1 MATINAST
9 GADIIVPSNNG
20 DTYRGLAGNDTYI
33 LSNAISGSVTIV
45 DTDGANTIQLVDGL
59 SVVSSKF
66 AADSAQLTL
75 SNGAVITING
85 ADKFTYDVGGNIT
98 SGVTGSSNTYAQ
110 LASAMGVP
118 SLPTGSTI
126 TDGSSG
132 TVSGS
137 SVTSS
142 ASSYTLSADVNS
154 VAEGGTITYTITA
167 NAAVSADT
175 SFTYNVAGDTNGDT
189 VNKAGSTDT
198 DSLSG
203 SVTMASGSSTVT
215 FTVSAAADNSAE
227 GMEGIKVSVFDAN
240 NAVIGSQSALI
251 SNNAALETTV
261 TNLTT
266 AIDEVQGSAGRDVIG
281 GAAGTNLLGANGTTI
296 APGDNIDGGAG
307 NDTLKIAVSGT
318 STGATDVI
326 SAITMSNVE
335 TIEVNNFETTEAQET
350 DLDMSLMTGVTAIGL
365 TSSSATGDTT
375 FDNIPNLVDVNYASG
390 YGELTVTYAAGV
402 TAGAADA
409 QTININ
415 AAKTTYDGNGAV
427 VTASSSL
434 ISVLGVENVTVN
446 NVGAAASVL
455 DTLTITNAKSLTIT
469 GDAPTIITNALGAS
483 LKTID
488 LTGATLGANLTVATT
503 ATLIVTGGPG
513 ADRINFDSSLNSAG
527 ADIFN
532 GGAGQDTVAID
543 DPATLTPTAV
553 AGLTNIEVLEIG
565 TSSATAYDANRI
577 SGITTLRTTIADDT
591 IGGIKAIF
599 TDASSGVNVQI
610 RGTEGVKVELDVN
623 GTADVANVTLATA
636 AGLGVIVGTD
646 DGVNLAEF
654 ETVNITTGAT
664 ASSFGVYTGT
674 ETQTLNIS
682 GVGGF
687 TLGNSSATAL
697 MTVDASGLVG
707 TGGLTMGTNAG
718 IYVYPQT
725 ITGSKNIDTLIG
737 GGSSDTINAG
747 AGNDIINGGAYPD
760 TINGEGGNDIIDG
773 DAGIDILNGG
783 AGNDVFSVADD
794 ADFVTLASAETVNG
808 GAGTDTLKFIEAA
821 ATTIDATDL
830 YGLNSIEQIWI
841 ATTEDTALTLDD
853 TVFANNGIT
862 NLKIIDLAVNGTKS
876 VDGTLTVTASSL
888 TAANS
893 ITVNMNTA
901 ANEDDS
907 LVGGAGD
914 DTFTY
919 LSDTS
924 AANGL
929 EATDTVTGG
938 KGTDTL
944 ALTVGSVDI
953 GEDGTNIVLTGV
965 TGVEI
970 ITITNTDA
978 DDAYLTL
985 TDGQFVTAALASS
998 SGNGTTAAIVGVVD
1012 GSNSTGA
1019 GKIILDASAE
1029 DDSKMIITG
1038 GAGADTLTGGSKA
1051 DTIIGGTGAD
1061 ILNGGAG
1068 IDIIS
1073 GGAGGDTLNLTDVSD
1088 FIGLTSVEV
1097 FDGGAGTDIVNFT
1110 EDATTTVAAADLGG
1124 LVGVE
1129 RLTFEGTGAN
1139 SVTLSDSVYEANG
1152 TTTLDIRDIAATGA
1166 VTVDGAGVSAAN
1178 AITYKT
1184 ALAADTI
1191 DTITGGA
1198 GDDTFTFY
1206 ETAISATDV
1215 LSGGA
1220 GNDILAIYADGNLS
1234 SLTTTSM
1241 TKFETLS
1248 LTQDGTARAFPITLT
1263 NGFFQG
1269 TAGTVAAQ
1277 TVTGVVTLDAS
1288 AETLTP
1294 MTIATGV
1301 GADIITGGSKA
1312 DTIKSGTGADVITG
1326 GPGADI
1332 ITGGSGADDF
1342 SYSNSNA
1349 LGNTVESNSAAPDVI
1364 TDFLSGTD
1372 DLKLTVSY
1380 AALTSA
1386 VTINAVNTTGVTSKT
1401 LAQDSLSGGR
1411 LQYVYNYTDGLLYI
1425 NYNQDNLITTS
1436 DWTIAINQGPTPKT
1450 TIANGDIDWTI
1461 TGTALADTITIG
1473 GGTNIITAGDGNDT
1487 VTSVS
1492 GTTGGVNTVIGGDGT
1507 DIIIGGAGVDVLIGG
1522 AGVDTITGGAGANII
1537 TGGAAA
1543 DVLIGGTGT
1552 GANRV
1557 TIIGGDAADIIT
1569 GGTGDAIITGDAA
1582 ADIIIGGDGADT
1594 IDGGAAADVI
1604 NGGTGINIIS
1614 DSADADVVTISNG
1627 GIDSVTVT
1635 TGANDVVVSAVTEFN
1650 SVRFTISDLTG
1661 TTHDTTVSATSQ
1673 DHLIGFITTSDD
1685 VKVTGAIKALTD
1697 AGKGAIIAVLNTS
1710 GGNADL
1716 DASGVIIANTAEKSA
1731 VAYTGFGDFSVVVAE
1746 LNTAIGTATN
1756 SAANEYHLIV
1766 MADST
1771 ANAHGVWS
1779 WKDVDGNAVIN
1790 VGDEIGLMM
1799 TILAN
1804 GPLVVADFDVA

>member
-33 LSNAISGSVTIV
+33 LSNAVSGSVTIV

-98 SGVTGSSNTYAQ
+98 SGITGSSNTYAQ

-126 TDGSSG
+126 SDGSSG

-142 ASSYTLSADVNS
+142 ASSYALSADVNS

-167 NAAVSADT
+167 NAAVSSDT
-175 SFTYNVAGDTNGDT
+175 SFTYNVAGDTNGAT
-189 VNKAGSTDT
+189 VNKAGSADT

-203 SVTMASGSSTVT
+203 SVTMTSGSSTVT

-227 GMEGIKVSVFDAN
+227 GMEGIKVSVFDSN
-240 NAVIGSQSALI
+240 NAVIGSKSALI
-251 SNNAALETTV
+251 SNNAALEKTV

-266 AIDEVQGSAGRDVIG
+266 AIDEVQGSAGKDTIG
-281 GAAGTNLLGANGTTI
+281 GAAGTNLLGSNGTTI
-296 APGDNIDGGAG
+296 APGDTIDGGAG
-307 NDTLKIAVSGT
+307 LDTLKIAVSGT
-318 STGATDVI
+318 STSATDVI

-335 TIEVNNFETTEAQET
+335 TIEINNFETTETQET

-375 FDNIPNLVDVNYASG
+375 FDNIPNLVDVNYSAG
-390 YGELTVTYAAGV
+390 YGELTVTYAASV

-409 QTININ
+409 QTINISG
-415 AAKTTYDGNGAV
+415 AKTTYNAQGAV
-427 VTASSSL
+427 VAASSSL
-434 ISVLGVENVTVN
+434 ISVLGVESITLN
-446 NVGAAASVL
+446 NVGTTASVL
-455 DTLTITNAKSLTIT
+455 DTLTVSSTATSLVLT
-469 GDAPTIITNALGAS
+469 GAAPTIITNALGAGI
-483 LKTID
+483 KTVD
-488 LTGATLGANLTVATT
+488 LTEATGGANLTLATT
-503 ATLIVTGGPG
+503 LTSIVTGGPG
-513 ADRINFDSSLNSAG
+513 NDRINYDSTLSLVGYDA
-527 ADIFN
+527 FN
-532 GGAGQDTVAID
+532 GGAGTDTVAID
-543 DPATLTPTAV
+543 LPNLTPTSV
-553 AGLTNIEVLEIG
+553 AGLTNVEVLEIG
-565 TSSATAYDANRI
+565 TASATAYDANI
-577 SGITTLRTTIADDT
+577 IPGITTLRTTIVDDT

-599 TDASSGVNVQI
+599 TDASSGVNIQVQ
-610 RGTEGVKVELDVN
+610 GTEGVKVELDVN
-623 GTADVANVTLATA
+623 GTADVANISVAGPT
-636 AGLGVIVGTD
+636 GLGVIVGTD

-654 ETVNITTGAT
+654 ETVNVTTGAT
-664 ASSFGVYTGT
+664 ASSFGVFTGT
-674 ETQTLNIS
+674 ETQTINIS

-718 IYVYPQT
+718 LYVYPQT

-737 GGSSDTINAG
+737 GGAADTING
-747 AGNDIINGGAYPD
+747 NGGNDIINGGAYPD
-760 TINGEGGNDIIDG
+760 TISGGAGNDIIDG

-783 AGNDVFSVADD
+783 VGNDVFSVADD

-821 ATTIDATDL
+821 TTIVAATDL

-841 ATTEDTALTLDD
+841 ATTEDSAITLDD

-893 ITVNMNTA
+893 ITVNMNVA
-901 ANEDDS
+901 ANEDDT

-919 LSDTS
+919 RSDTE
-924 AANGL
+924 AATGL
-929 EATDTVTGG
+929 EASDTVTGG

-944 ALTVGSVDI
+944 ALTVTSEDI
-953 GEDGTNIVLTGV
+953 GALGTNIVLTGV

-985 TDGQFVTAALASS
+985 TDGQFVTAAAASL
-998 SGNGTTAAIVGVVD
+998 SGNGTTAAVVGVVD
-1012 GSNSTGA
+1012 ASASTGS
-1019 GKIILDASAE
+1019 GILVLDASAE

-1038 GAGADTLTGGSKA
+1038 GAGADTITGGAKA
-1051 DTIIGGTGAD
+1051 DTISGGTGAD

-1068 IDIIS
+1068 IDIII

-1097 FDGGAGTDIVNFT
+1097 FDGGAGIDVVNFT

-1124 LVGVE
+1124 LLGVE

-1139 SVTLSDSVYEANG
+1139 SVTLSDGVYASNG

-1166 VTVDGAGVSAAN
+1166 VTVDAAGVSATN
-1178 AITYKT
+1178 TVTYRT
-1184 ALAADTI
+1184 ALATDTI

-1198 GDDTFTFY
+1198 GDDKFTFY

-1215 LSGGA
+1215 LAGGA
-1220 GNDILAIYADGNLS
+1220 GSDTLVIYADGDLG

-1241 TKFETLS
+1241 TKFETLTLS
-1248 LTQDGTARAFPITLT
+1248 QDATARAFPITLT

-1277 TVTGVVTLDAS
+1277 TVTGIVTLDAS

-1294 MTIATGV
+1294 LTISTGV
-1301 GADIITGGSKA
+1301 GADIITGGSKS

-1332 ITGGSGADDF
+1332 ITGGSDADDF

-1364 TDFLSGTD
+1364 TDFLSGSD

-1436 DWTIAINQGPTPKT
+1436 DWTIAINQGPAPKT

-1461 TGTALADTITIG
+1461 TGTALADTIKIG
-1473 GGTNIITAGDGNDT
+1473 GGTNIITAGAGNDT

-1492 GTTGGVNTVIGGDGT
+1492 GTTGGVNTVIGGDGL
-1507 DIIIGGAGVDVLIGG
+1507 DIIIGGAGVDVLNGG
-1522 AGVDTITGGAGANII
+1522 AGVDTITGGSGANII
-1537 TGGAAA
+1537 NGGAAA

-1552 GANRV
+1552 GANAV
-1557 TIIGGDAADIIT
+1557 TINGGDAIDIIT
-1569 GGTGDAIITGDAA
+1569 GGAGTNILNGDAA
-1582 ADIIIGGDGADT
+1582 ADIIIGGSGADT
-1594 IDGGAAADVI
+1594 IDGGAAADII
-1604 NGGTGINIIS
+1604 NGALGINIIS
-1614 DSADADVVTISNG
+1614 DSADADVVTIGNQG
-1627 GIDSVTVT
+1627 RDTVNVA
-1635 TGANDVVVSAVTEFN
+1635 TGSNDVKILATEEALAT
-1650 SVRFTISDLTG
+1650 VITITDMSG
-1661 TTHDTTVSATSQ
+1661 TTHDTIVSATSQ
-1673 DHLIGFITTSDD
+1673 DHITDFATTADD
-1685 VKVTGAIKALTD
+1685 IKISGALKTLLNTGKSAV
-1697 AGKGAIIAVLNTS
+1697 IAVLQTDGS
-1710 GGNADL
+1710 HADL
-1716 DASGVIIANTAEKSA
+1716 DNDGVLIANTAQKSA

-1746 LNTAIGTATN
+1746 LNTGLGTAVT
-1756 SAANEYHLIV
+1756 SAANEYHLLV
-1766 MADST
+1766 LGDST
-1771 ANAHGVWS
+1771 ANAHGVWI
-1779 WKDVDGNAVIN
+1779 WQDVDGNAAIN
-1790 VGDEIGLMM
+1790 VGDKLGLIL

>member
-45 DTDGANTIQLVDGL
+45 DTAGANTIQLVDGL
-59 SVVSSKF
+59 SVASSKF

-98 SGVTGSSNTYAQ
+98 SGDTGSSNTYAQ

-118 SLPTGSTI
+118 TLPTGSTI
-126 TDGSSG
+126 SDGSSG

-142 ASSYTLSADVNS
+142 ASAYTLSADVNS

-175 SFTYNVAGDTNGDT
+175 TFTYNVAGDTNGGT
-189 VNKAGSTDT
+189 VDKAGSSDT
-198 DSLSG
+198 DSLSD
-203 SVTMASGSSTVT
+203 SVTMASGSSSVT
-215 FTVSAAADNSAE
+215 FTVSASSDNTAE
-227 GMEGIKVSVFDAN
+227 GMEGIKVSVFDSN
-240 NAVIGSQSALI
+240 NNVIGSQSALI

-261 TNLTT
+261 TNLTA

-281 GAAGTNLLGANGTTI
+281 GAAGTNLLSANGTTI

-326 SAITMSNVE
+326 SAITMTNVE
-335 TIEVNNFETTEAQET
+335 TIEINNFETTEAQET

-375 FDNIPNLVDVNYASG
+375 FDNVPNLVDVNYASG

-409 QTININ
+409 QTINLNIAKVDATV
-415 AAKTTYDGNGAV
+415 AAAN
-427 VTASSSL
+427 SSL
-434 ISVLGVENVTVN
+434 ISIAGVENITIN
-446 NVGAAASVL
+446 NIGIAASNL
-455 DTLTITNAKSLTIT
+455 ATLTATSAKSLKIT
-469 GDAPTIITNALGAS
+469 GDAYTSIYGALGAS

-488 LTGATLGANLTVATT
+488 LTEATAGANLTVATT

-527 ADIFN
+527 ADIFD
-532 GGAGQDTVAID
+532 GGAGQDTVAVD

-636 AGLGVIVGTD
+636 TGLGVIVGTD

-674 ETQTLNIS
+674 ETQTINVS

-718 IYVYPQT
+718 LYVYPQT

-737 GGSSDTINAG
+737 GGAADTIKGG
-747 AGNDIINGGAYPD
+747 AGNDIISGGAYPD
-760 TINGEGGNDIIDG
+760 TIHGEAGNDIIDG
-773 DAGIDILNGG
+773 EGGIDILSGG
-783 AGNDVFSVADD
+783 AGNDTFSVADD
-794 ADFVTLASAETVNG
+794 ADFVTLASAEQVDG
-808 GAGTDTLKFIEAA
+808 GAGTDTLKFIEEAV
-821 ATTIDATDL
+821 TTISETDL
-830 YGLNSIEQIWI
+830 YGLKSIEQIWI
-841 ATTEDTALTLDD
+841 ATTENTTITLDD

-862 NLKIIDLAVNGTKS
+862 NLKIIDLAAAGTKS
-876 VDGTLTVTASSL
+876 VDGTLTVTASAL

-924 AANGL
+924 AASGL

-938 KGTDTL
+938 KGNDTL

-953 GEDGTNIVLTGV
+953 GASGTNIVLTGV
-965 TGVEI
+965 TGVET

-978 DDAYLTL
+978 DDAYITL
-985 TDGQFVTAALASS
+985 TDGQFVTSSLAST

-1012 GSNSTGA
+1012 GTNSTGA
-1019 GKIILDASAE
+1019 GVIVLDASAE

-1038 GAGADTLTGGSKA
+1038 GAGADTLTGGQKA
-1051 DTIIGGTGAD
+1051 DTIIGGTGND
-1061 ILNGGAG
+1061 ILNGEAG

-1073 GGAGGDTLNLTDVSD
+1073 GGSGNDTLNLTDVSD

-1097 FDGGAGTDIVNFT
+1097 FDGGSGTDIVNFT
-1110 EDATTTVAAADLGG
+1110 EDAATTVAAADLGG
-1124 LVGVE
+1124 LSSVE
-1129 RLTFEGTGAN
+1129 RITFEGTGAN
-1139 SVTLSDSVYEANG
+1139 SLTLSDSVYEANG
-1152 TTTLDIRDIAATGA
+1152 STTLNVRDIAATGA
-1166 VTVDGAGVSAAN
+1166 VTVDAAGVSAAN
-1178 AITYKT
+1178 SLTYTT

-1220 GNDILAIYADGNLS
+1220 GNDILAIYADGNLTA
-1234 SLTTTSM
+1234 LTTTSM

-1263 NGFFQG
+1263 AGFFQG
-1269 TAGTVAAQ
+1269 ATGTVAAS
-1277 TVTGVVTLDAS
+1277 TVTGVVTLDGS
-1288 AETLTP
+1288 AETLTA
-1294 MTIATGV
+1294 MTISTGV
-1301 GADIITGGSKA
+1301 GADIVTGGSKA
-1312 DTIKSGTGADVITG
+1312 DTIKTGTGADVITG

-1332 ITGGSGADDF
+1332 ITGGSGADDIK
-1342 SYSNSNA
+1342 YSNSNA
-1349 LGNTVESNSAAPDVI
+1349 AGATVESSGATPDVI

-1372 DLKLTVSY
+1372 DIKVTVDYSS
-1380 AALTSA
+1380 LTSA
-1386 VTINAVNTTGVTSKT
+1386 VTINAVSSTGVTSKT

-1436 DWTIAINQGPTPKT
+1436 DWTISVNQGATPKT
-1450 TIANGDIDWTI
+1450 TIADGDIDWTI
-1461 TGTALADTITIG
+1461 TGTTLADTIIIG
-1473 GGTNIITAGDGNDT
+1473 GGTNIVSAGAGNDT
-1487 VTSVS
+1487 VTA
-1492 GTTGGVNTVIGGDGT
+1492 TTGTADGVSTISGGDGT
-1507 DIIIGGAGVDVLIGG
+1507 DILIAGSGADIINGD
-1522 AGVDTITGGAGANII
+1522 AGVDTMSAGTGAAVLSGGAGE
-1537 TGGAAA
+1537 
-1543 DVLIGGTGT
+1543 DVMIGGTG
-1552 GANRV
+1552 AY
-1557 TIIGGDAADIIT
+1557 TINGGDDADIIT
-1569 GGTGDAIITGDAA
+1569 GSSGAGIINGDAA
-1582 ADIIIGGDGADT
+1582 ADIIIGGSGDET

-1614 DSADADVVTISNG
+1614 DSAAADVVTVSNG
-1627 GIDSVTVT
+1627 GIDAVDVT
-1635 TGANDVVVSAVTEFN
+1635 TGSDDVTVSAVTEFN
-1650 SVRFTISDLTG
+1650 SVRFTITDMTG

-1673 DHLIGFITTSDD
+1673 DH
-1685 VKVTGAIKALTD
+1685 VTGFSTTADDIKITGAVKTLTD
-1697 AGKGAIIAVLNTS
+1697 TNKGAIIAVLNS
-1710 GGNADL
+1710 DGGNADL
-1716 DASGVIIANTAEKSA
+1716 DSSGVLIANTAQKSA
-1731 VAYTGFGDFSVVVAE
+1731 VAFTGFGDFSVVAAE
-1746 LNTAIGTATN
+1746 LNTAIGTAT
-1756 SAANEYHLIV
+1756 AAQANDLHLLV

-1771 ANAHGVWS
+1771 ANVHGVWA
-1779 WKDVDGNAVIN
+1779 WKDVDGNGAIN
-1790 VGDEIGLMM
+1790 LGDEFGLMM
-1799 TILAN
+1799 TIVAD
-1804 GPLVVADFDVA
+1804 GPLVVVDFDVA